1 MEIEGREEGDETQ
14 RQEMKDA
21 SEDRMRAKTKQQH
34 KYRDANLEKS
44 ERKSKGTGVRTK
56 LSSI

>member
-1 MEIEGREEGDETQ
+1 MQ

-34 KYRDANLEKS
+34 KYKDANLEKS
-44 ERKSKGTGVRTK
+44 ERKSRGTGVRTK